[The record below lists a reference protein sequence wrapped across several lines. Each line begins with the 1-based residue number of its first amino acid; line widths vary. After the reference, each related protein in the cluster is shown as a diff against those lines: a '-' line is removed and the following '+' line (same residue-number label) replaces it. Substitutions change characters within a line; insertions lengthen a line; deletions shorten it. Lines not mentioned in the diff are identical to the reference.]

1 MCSTPWLGSLL
12 GSQRGADAGTLGPA
26 PSLVTVCGATTG
38 SAIEPGLAAQLATAW
53 GAVAGIDVLTPAA
66 LSTRARAGAGEGTDM
81 PTPPAP
87 PWSNALATAAGT
99 GGGGMQPAWRRVAV
113 SRRADRA
120 LSSSAVC
127 ESPAVLVLSS
137 MSRRSSIRVIRSAV
151 RPSASAWQV
160 KVVCHGG
167 SRRCGALH
175 NGRRGWEGAL

>member
-38 SAIEPGLAAQLATAW
+38 SAIEPGLAAQQATAW

-66 LSTRARAGAGEGTDM
+66 LSTSARAAGGGTDT

-87 PWSNALATAAGT
+87 PWSNALAIAAGT

-151 RPSASAWQV
+151 RASAYAWQV
-160 KVVCHGG
+160 KVGCHGG
-167 SRRCGALH
+167 SRRYGALH